1 MAKTVHPDDDSKN
14 GKSGGAFLTQK
25 GERVNEVKN
34 EIVELE
40 QLLAAAGQTSQSTL
54 LLKKRKELREID
66 ESLELMKKDYKRRM
80 DICEEKRVAF
90 EAKQAKMREQV
101 LKFEKFIQENDAKR
115 QRAEAKAK
123 VERKAFEDKAKEISI
138 LAAKIVKLEV
148 EQKELHHQLVTKSRY
163 KSYLESI
170 VEEGAGDYEEIGE
183 ILNRYNTL
191 VEANRDLMQHSD
203 EQERA
208 ADDLSRIVQALK
220 NEKQNALLVNISLLQ
235 NSQKGLE
242 QIKLDVKNEEG
253 VKIMEE
259 NKRKNVSQQ
268 LSQTT
273 QAIRNLYSRCY
284 TSLRNKP
291 VFAGNRETATVI
303 DLLDYELDVSEMRIS
318 DLREISI
325 EYKQMADSAPPIPAG
340 GELRDNSILSAVS
353 NPVKA

>member
-1 MAKTVHPDDDSKN
+1 M
-14 GKSGGAFLTQK
+14 
-25 GERVNEVKN
+25 
-34 EIVELE
+34 
-40 QLLAAAGQTSQSTL
+40 
-54 LLKKRKELREID
+54 
-66 ESLELMKKDYKRRM
+66 
-80 DICEEKRVAF
+80 
-90 EAKQAKMREQV
+90 
-101 LKFEKFIQENDAKR
+101 
-115 QRAEAKAK
+115 
-123 VERKAFEDKAKEISI
+123 
-138 LAAKIVKLEV
+138 KLEV
-148 EQKELHHQLVTKSRY
+148 DQKELHHQLVTKSRY

-208 ADDLSRIVQALK
+208 ADDLGRIVQALK

-242 QIKLDVKNEEG
+242 QIRLDVKSEEG

-291 VFAGNRETATVI
+291 VFAGNRDTATVTE
-303 DLLDYELDVSEMRIS
+303 LLDYELDVSEMRIS

-325 EYKQMADSAPPIPAG
+325 EFKQVADTAPPIPAG
-340 GELRDNSILSAVS
+340 QAPTESLRDSSILSSAS
-353 NPVKA
+353 NPAKT